1 MRRSEELF
9 KRVLEHDAHLLDMT
23 QREMNPD
30 VFCNAVDMIAK
41 AQNIYVLGVRYC
53 APLAEYLAFYL
64 NQIFPHV
71 TLVRTNSAS
80 EIFEQMLHV
89 KEKDVVIGISF
100 PRYSMRVLKALE
112 FANSRSAGIVTLT
125 DSIHS
130 PICLYSSCNLLAET
144 EMSTIVDS
152 MTAPLSVINALVVAL
167 CAKKKSAVIKKL
179 QELES
184 IWEEFPV
191 NSADDMDQVD
201 PEVRMKKERHVR

>member
-9 KRVLEHDAHLLDMT
+9 KRVLEHDARLLDMT

-30 VFCNAVDMIAK
+30 VFCHAVDMIAG
-41 AQNIYVLGVRYC
+41 ARDIYVLGVRYC

-71 TLVRTNSAS
+71 HLVRTNSAS

-89 KEKDVVIGISF
+89 KEKDVVVGISF

-152 MTAPLSVINALVVAL
+152 MTAPLSIINALVVAL
-167 CAKKKSAVIKKL
+167 CAKKRSTVVRNL
-179 QELES
+179 QELED

-191 NSADDMDQVD
+191 NSADDLDRVD
-201 PEVRMKKERHVR
+201 PDVRMKKEKKVR

>member
-9 KRVLEHDAHLLDMT
+9 KRVLEHDARLLDMT

-30 VFCNAVDMIAK
+30 VFCHAVDMIAG
-41 AQNIYVLGVRYC
+41 ARDIYVLGVRYC

-71 TLVRTNSAS
+71 HLVRTNSAS

-89 KEKDVVIGISF
+89 REKDVVVGISF

-152 MTAPLSVINALVVAL
+152 MTAPLSIINALVVAL
-167 CAKKKSAVIKKL
+167 CAKKRSTVVRNL
-179 QELES
+179 QELED

-191 NSADDMDQVD
+191 NSADDLDRVD
-201 PEVRMKKERHVR
+201 PEVRMKKEKKVR

>member
-9 KRVLEHDAHLLDMT
+9 KRVLDHDAKLLDMT

-30 VFCNAVDMIAK
+30 VFCNAVDMIAR
-41 AQNIYVLGVRYC
+41 AGEIYVLGVRYC

-71 TLVRTNSAS
+71 HLVRTNSAS

-112 FANSRSAGIVTLT
+112 YANSRNAGIITLT

-167 CAKKKSAVIKKL
+167 CAKKKSAVIKNL
-179 QELES
+179 QELED
-184 IWEEFPV
+184 IWNEFPV
-191 NSADDMDQVD
+191 NSADDLDPVD
-201 PEVRMKKERHVR
+201 SEVHMKKERKTR